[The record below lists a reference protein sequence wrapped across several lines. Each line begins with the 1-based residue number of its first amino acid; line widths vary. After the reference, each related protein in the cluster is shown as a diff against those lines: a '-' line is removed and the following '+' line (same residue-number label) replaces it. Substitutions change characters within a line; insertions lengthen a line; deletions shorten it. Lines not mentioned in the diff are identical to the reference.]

1 MAGGAP
7 GVWHARAGNV
17 LERTTLGQR
26 GSVLMQLQVVAG
38 GGRDFERRFSGGG
51 GNSDI
56 PRDFMKI
63 SVAECDIQE

>member
-1 MAGGAP
+1 MPEP
-7 GVWHARAGNV
+7 GTSWSGPLWAREVAF
-17 LERTTLGQR
+17 
-26 GSVLMQLQVVAG
+26 LMQLQVVAG
-38 GGRDFERRFSGGG
+38 GGRDFERRFSGG